1 MLTRIHFIKIAELT
15 GSVPMEQGAFDT
27 LVVKLGDFCQQQNP
41 RFHRG
46 RFTQAAQLSRS
57 KMLTSGGA

>member
-1 MLTRIHFIKIAELT
+1 MLTKVHFIKIAELA
-15 GSVPMEQGAFDT
+15 GSVPMERKTFDT
-27 LVVKLGDFCQQQNP
+27 LVVKLCDFCQQQNP

-46 RFTQAAQLSRS
+46 QFTQAAQLSRS